1 MSTLSIAA
9 YFPFRRVRITRQS
22 VAAQADLAM
31 IDVVPDERFR
41 PVCHACGKPAGRAR
55 QREVRVVRDLN
66 FGPASV
72 YLRCTYRKVW
82 CGGPSTSVPRSSGSF
97 SGRIGLR

>member
-9 YFPFRRVRITRQS
+9 YFPFRRVRITHQS

-66 FGPASV
+66 LLSGDTILIKLVLPLSWGG
-72 YLRCTYRKVW
+72 KV
-82 CGGPSTSVPRSSGSF
+82 VA
-97 SGRIGLR
+97 